1 MTIISWNCRG
11 LGQAPTVQELVC
23 LVHTYRPSLVF
34 ISETRSSED
43 YVNKLRSRLGLKF
56 CISHVGKGKSAGI
69 ALFYDE
75 QVEIEKLAVGPRYID
90 VLIRL
95 NPHCRQ
101 WRGTFVY
108 GEPKTSKR
116 HHMWELLRRIRPLST
131 EPWLMIG
138 DFNETAWQHEHF
150 SRAQRSERN
159 MENFRDMLADCS
171 LLDLGFKGPKWTYDN
186 KQEGANNVKA
196 RIDRGVADHRW
207 SNLFSEAS
215 IEHIWSSRSD
225 HLPLL
230 LRFGS
235 RKEWRPVNKAFRYE
249 HMWERLDSLSDV
261 ILESWHKRNPGANLS
276 EILAKLVELQ
286 QSLSTWARTK
296 FGSVIKQT
304 GALRKQL
311 EILWKRSPSPE
322 RGKEIKTASRN
333 LDELLHREEMMWR
346 QRSRALWLRE
356 GDRNT
361 RYFQRKA
368 SWRRKKNTIIKLK
381 DERGEWVENKEKQQE
396 MTTNFFKE
404 LYTKEGGLDPN
415 LITNYMNEKV
425 TTTSK
430 GVHRE
435 GSK

>member
-1 MTIISWNCRG
+1 M
-11 LGQAPTVQELVC
+11 
-23 LVHTYRPSLVF
+23 
-34 ISETRSSED
+34 
-43 YVNKLRSRLGLKF
+43 
-56 CISHVGKGKSAGI
+56 
-69 ALFYDE
+69 
-75 QVEIEKLAVGPRYID
+75 
-90 VLIRL
+90 
-95 NPHCRQ
+95 
-101 WRGTFVY
+101 
-108 GEPKTSKR
+108 
-116 HHMWELLRRIRPLST
+116 
-131 EPWLMIG
+131 
-138 DFNETAWQHEHF
+138 
-150 SRAQRSERN
+150 
-159 MENFRDMLADCS
+159 
-171 LLDLGFKGPKWTYDN
+171 
-186 KQEGANNVKA
+186 
-196 RIDRGVADHRW
+196 
-207 SNLFSEAS
+207 
-215 IEHIWSSRSD
+215 
-225 HLPLL
+225 
-230 LRFGS
+230 
-235 RKEWRPVNKAFRYE
+235 NKAFRYE

-311 EILWKRSPSPE
+311 EILWERSPSPE
-322 RGKEIKTASRN
+322 RGKEIKTVSRN
-333 LDELLHREEMMWR
+333 LDELLHRVEMMWR

-368 SWRRKKNTIIKLK
+368 SWRRKNNTIIKLK